1 MLTNS
6 QKNVEKKKW
15 YLPQKKTEGKN
26 YGIYRWTFHKVAL
39 LVQRHKFLISTL
51 KIRGKGETNSVATD
65 KVQQRS

>member
-15 YLPQKKTEGKN
+15 YLPQKKTEEGKN

-39 LVQRHKFLISTL
+39 LVQRQIFNKHCK
-51 KIRGKGETNSVATD
+51 
-65 KVQQRS
+65 